1 MQPPLP
7 EPVTEVPSERPAP
20 RWYHKATAVATAV
33 FCFELGVF
41 LLIYPWVDDWDVNA
55 GLVPYWAR
63 ALWIDP
69 WFRGAI
75 SGLGVLNIYISFLEV
90 FRLKRFSS

>member
-7 EPVTEVPSERPAP
+7 EPVTEAQPERPEF

-41 LLIYPWVDDWDVNA
+41 LLIYPWVDDWDINA
-55 GLVPYWAR
+55 ALMPLWAR
-63 ALWIDP
+63 NFWGNP
-69 WFRGAI
+69 WFRGAV
-75 SGLGVLNIYISFLEV
+75 SGLGVVNMYISFLEV